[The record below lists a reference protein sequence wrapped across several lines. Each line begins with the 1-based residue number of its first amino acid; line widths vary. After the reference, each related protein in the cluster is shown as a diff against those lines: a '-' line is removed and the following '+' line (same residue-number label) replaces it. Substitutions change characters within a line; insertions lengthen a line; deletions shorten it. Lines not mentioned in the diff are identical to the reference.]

1 MKQREKRIG
10 CPLLR
15 SVGPGRGIQAAENPE
30 PDFPEDPDRE
40 DDLPDVNPG
49 SNPENPGDNPGVAEP
64 GKPAR
69 VIAAVV
75 FL

>member
-1 MKQREKRIG
+1 MNQRQDRSE
-10 CPLLR
+10 CPLLH
-15 SVGPGRGIQAAENPE
+15 SVDPGRGMQAAENPE

-49 SNPENPGDNPGVAEP
+49 SNPENPGDNPGVTEP

-69 VIAAVV
+69 VIAALV
-75 FL
+75 